1 MENGKKE
8 SGARALEGSKMDW
21 EKCPVFIC
29 FQIGGGK
36 PVRQVTPVY
45 LRHTLPGHTYIPP
58 FLLFIDIILL
68 GHMVVVRET

>member
-8 SGARALEGSKMDW
+8 SGARALEGSKMVW

-36 PVRQVTPVY
+36 PVRQVTPA
-45 LRHTLPGHTYIPP
+45 
-58 FLLFIDIILL
+58 
-68 GHMVVVRET
+68 M